1 MSSTMPQVVDGSFIE
16 RTERVVEADPFP
28 PTPQQPRPKPNRPK
42 MSQPGPA
49 GHWGLGVGIPFVVA
63 TVTASLLGA
72 WSPSAPTPSGT
83 DSAITTLLQ
92 LTWAAGIVVG
102 AVLLRSFWAL
112 VAVPLAAVA
121 GTYLGMALAMVIFTA
136 TQFGLAAG
144 FDPSRWP
151 QGDPDGW
158 FLVLVVVVPVS
169 FVLATISVVISR
181 LAAAEVRW
189 HREQQHRRTG
199 TV

>member
-1 MSSTMPQVVDGSFIE
+1 MSSTTPQVVDGSRIE

-28 PTPQQPRPKPNRPK
+28 PTPRQPRPSTSRSRPV
-42 MSQPGPA
+42 GR
-49 GHWGLGVGIPFVVA
+49 WVLGVGIPFVVA
-63 TVTASLLGA
+63 TLTASLLGA
-72 WSPSAPTPSGT
+72 WSPSAPMPSGT
-83 DSAITTLLQ
+83 DSTITTLLQ
-92 LTWAAGIVVG
+92 LTWVAGIVVG

-121 GTYLGMALAMVIFTA
+121 GTYLGMAMAMVIFTA
-136 TQFGLAAG
+136 AQFGLGAG

-169 FVLATISVVISR
+169 FVLAAISVVVAR

-189 HREQQHRRTG
+189 HRDGQHRRPG